1 MVFVWNHPFSC
12 CLLPFPAETSPRHH
26 AQTHKP
32 CLEQNAI
39 PADYIDVCPRVEK
52 CRHNIL
58 FLHLSGQRQCGLFA
72 LRHCRHISGIFETE
86 MANPASSRSLQLG
99 SASRAS
105 SSATIFRVRREQPR
119 VAAFFRARI
128 VFAFW
133 SRSSHTVDERPAIEA
148 RMRAVWPASSF
159 KLIVSLRWAVSRR
172 RFSTTAA

>member
-1 MVFVWNHPFSC
+1 MVFVRNHPFSC

-105 SSATIFRVRREQPR
+105 SSATIFSCPKRTTQSSGVLPSKDRVRLLVQEQ
-119 VAAFFRARI
+119 
-128 VFAFW
+128 
-133 SRSSHTVDERPAIEA
+133 SYG
-148 RMRAVWPASSF
+148 
-159 KLIVSLRWAVSRR
+159 
-172 RFSTTAA
+172 